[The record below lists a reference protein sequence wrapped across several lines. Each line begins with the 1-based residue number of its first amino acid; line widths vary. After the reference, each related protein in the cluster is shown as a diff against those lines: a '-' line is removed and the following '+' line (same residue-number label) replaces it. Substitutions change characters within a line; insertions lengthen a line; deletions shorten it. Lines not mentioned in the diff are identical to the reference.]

1 MLNYLNK
8 ELDKLNKEGLLR
20 KPRIISATKSSRVKI
35 DNRWYIS
42 FCSNDY
48 LGLTQSSEVK
58 NAMVQAT
65 KKFGAGSG
73 AARLLAGT
81 TSLHNTLE
89 QELAG
94 FKRTDDALLFTSGYA
109 VNLGVITTLIKKEDA
124 IFCDELNHASL
135 VDASRLTKARLF
147 IYKHLDRAHLE
158 QLLLKSQRSTLNA
171 QRYII
176 TDTIFSMDGDG
187 APLKEIIRLAKK
199 YNAYTIVDEAH
210 GTGVFGKHGRG
221 LTEELGSE
229 KEIDI
234 IIGTSSKALGSV
246 GGFVAGSQALIDY
259 LRNKARPFIFTTAL
273 PPGVCAATITSLKI
287 IQDTKGKRLREKL
300 WENTRYIKN
309 RLREMGFDLRGSISP
324 IIPILIGDT
333 KKTVA
338 ISQALWKKGLFVP
351 AIRPPT
357 VPQGQSRLRIV
368 INAMHT
374 RKEMDLLLTQL
385 LLSGIGYKTARP
397 NEWLSPFGRVSKGW
411 VDNIK
416 NN

>member
-1 MLNYLNK
+1 MLNYLIK
-8 ELDKLNKEGLLR
+8 ELEKLNREGLLR
-20 KPRIISATKSSRVKI
+20 KPRVISATKGSCVKI

-48 LGLTQSSEVK
+48 LGLTQSPEVK
-58 NAMVQAT
+58 NAMIQAT

-81 TSLHNTLE
+81 TSLHHSLE
-89 QELAG
+89 QELAR
-94 FKRTDDALLFTSGYA
+94 FKHADDALLFTSGYA
-109 VNLGVITTLIKKEDA
+109 VNLGVITTLIKKEA
-124 IFCDELNHASL
+124 TILCDELNHASL
-135 VDASRLTKARLF
+135 VDASRLTKANLL
-147 IYKHLDRAHLE
+147 IYRHRDIAHLE
-158 QLLLKSQRSTLNA
+158 QLLIKAQRSTLNT

-187 APLKEIIRLAKK
+187 APLKEIVRLAKK
-199 YNAYTIVDEAH
+199 YNAWTIVDEAH
-210 GTGVFGKHGRG
+210 ATGVFGKHGRG
-221 LTEELGSE
+221 LTEELGLE

-246 GGFVAGSQALIDY
+246 GGFVTGSQALIDY
-259 LRNKARPFIFTTAL
+259 LRNKSRPFIFTTAL
-273 PPGVCAATITSLKI
+273 PPGVCATIIASLKI
-287 IQDTKGKRLREKL
+287 IQTTQGKTLRAKL
-300 WENTRYIKN
+300 WENTRYIKS
-309 RLREMGFDLRGSISP
+309 RLQQMGFDLRGSISP

-374 RKEMDLLLTQL
+374 RQEINLLLNYITR
-385 LLSGIGYKTARP
+385 I
-397 NEWLSPFGRVSKGW
+397 
-411 VDNIK
+411 I
-416 NN
+416 

>member
-8 ELDKLNKEGLLR
+8 ELNKLNEEGLLR
-20 KPRIISATKSSRVKI
+20 KPRIISATKGSRVKI

-81 TSLHNTLE
+81 TSLHNLLE
-89 QELAG
+89 QEIAR

-109 VNLGVITTLIKKEDA
+109 VNLGVISTLIKKEDT

-147 IYKHLDRAHLE
+147 IYKHRDINHLE
-158 QLLLKSQRSTLNA
+158 KLLRTSSTKTNNKQLITTRK
-171 QRYII
+171 YII

-187 APLKEIIRLAKK
+187 APLKEIVRLAKK
-199 YNAYTIVDEAH
+199 YNAYTIADEAH

-221 LTEELGSE
+221 LTEELGLE
-229 KEIDI
+229 KEIDV

-259 LRNKARPFIFTTAL
+259 LRNKSRPFIFTTAL
-273 PPGVCAATITSLKI
+273 PPGVCAVIITSLKI
-287 IQDTKGKRLREKL
+287 LQTAQGKRLRAKL
-300 WENTRYIKN
+300 WDNTNYIKN
-309 RLREMGFDLRGSISP
+309 RLQEMGFDLRGSISP

-338 ISQALWKKGLFVP
+338 ISQALWEKGLFVP

-374 RKEMDLLLTQL
+374 RKEMDLLC
-385 LLSGIGYKTARP
+385 
-397 NEWLSPFGRVSKGW
+397 SKLY
-411 VDNIK
+411 
-416 NN
+416 

>member
-1 MLNYLNK
+1 MINYITQ
-8 ELDKLNKEGLLR
+8 ELDKLNEEGLLR
-20 KPRIISATKSSRVKI
+20 KPMVISAIKGSQVKI
-35 DNRWYIS
+35 ENRWYIS

-48 LGLTQSSEVK
+48 LGLTQSPEVK

-81 TSLHNTLE
+81 TLLHHSLE

-109 VNLGVITTLIKKEDA
+109 ANLGVITTLIKKDGA

-147 IYKHLDRAHLE
+147 IYRHRDMAHLE
-158 QLLLKSQRSTLNA
+158 QLLLKTNRLPRTA
-171 QRYII
+171 HRYII

-187 APLKEIIRLAKK
+187 APLKEIVRLAKK

-210 GTGVFGKHGRG
+210 GTGVFGRHGRG
-221 LTEELGSE
+221 LTEELGLE
-229 KEIDI
+229 KKIGI

-246 GGFVAGSQALIDY
+246 GGFVTGSQILIDY
-259 LRNKARPFIFTTAL
+259 LRNKSRPFILTTAL
-273 PPGVCAATITSLKI
+273 PPGVCATTITSLKI
-287 IQDTKGKRLREKL
+287 LQKPQGKTLRVKL
-300 WENTRYIKN
+300 WENTKYIKS
-309 RLREMGFDLRGSISP
+309 RLQQMGFDLRNSISP

-333 KKTVA
+333 KKTVD
-338 ISQALWKKGLFVP
+338 ISQTLWKKGLFVP

-357 VPQGQSRLRIV
+357 VPQDQSRLRIV

-374 RKEMDLLLTQL
+374 RKEMDLLL
-385 LLSGIGYKTARP
+385 SSIKCS
-397 NEWLSPFGRVSKGW
+397 LSPQRINK
-411 VDNIK
+411 I
-416 NN
+416 

>member
-1 MLNYLNK
+1 MLNYLTK

-20 KPRIISATKSSRVKI
+20 KPRVISAIKGSRVKI

-48 LGLTQSSEVK
+48 LGLTQSPEVK

-81 TSLHNTLE
+81 TLLHHSLE
-89 QELAG
+89 QELAR

-109 VNLGVITTLIKKEDA
+109 VNLGVISTLIKKDDT

-135 VDASRLTKARLF
+135 IDASRLTKANLF
-147 IYKHLDRAHLE
+147 IYRHRDMAHLE
-158 QLLLKSQRSTLNA
+158 QLLIKAQRPTLNA

-187 APLKEIIRLAKK
+187 APLREIVRLAKK
-199 YNAYTIVDEAH
+199 YHAYTIVDEAH
-210 GTGVFGKHGRG
+210 STGVFGRHGRG
-221 LTEELGSE
+221 LAEVLGLE

-234 IIGTSSKALGSV
+234 IVGTSSKALGSV
-246 GGFVAGSQALIDY
+246 GGFVTGSQTLIDY
-259 LRNKARPFIFTTAL
+259 LRNKSRPFIFTTAL
-273 PPGVCAATITSLKI
+273 PPGVCATIITSLKI
-287 IQDTKGKRLREKL
+287 LRTAQGKKLRAKL
-300 WENTRYIKN
+300 WENTDYIKS
-309 RLREMGFDLRGSISP
+309 RLQKMGFDLRNSISP
-324 IIPILIGDT
+324 IIPILIGDA

-338 ISQALWKKGLFVP
+338 ISQTLWKKGLFVP

-374 RKEMDLLLTQL
+374 RKEMDLLLSSIKT
-385 LLSGIGYKTARP
+385 IGR
-397 NEWLSPFGRVSKGW
+397 
-411 VDNIK
+411 
-416 NN
+416 